1 MEETNG
7 LLHVSSDDSSSIVS
21 IVDQIT
27 STTEKSLHSSDDVGH
42 CWMATAFTD
51 PTTPVNVVTAVITG
65 LYLFFGLFAALFG
78 YRYVTL
84 KPNT

>member
-27 STTEKSLHSSDDVGH
+27 STTEKSLHSSDDDVSH

-51 PTTPVNVVTAVITG
+51 PTNPVNVVTAVITG

-84 KPNT
+84 R